1 VICGVDEAGKGAVL
15 GPMVIAAV
23 GCRNQSDFREFGI
36 RDSKQLTPAR
46 REVLFEE
53 ITASFPFAITSL
65 SATDIDTLKKR
76 TNLNEILA
84 RAHAGVI
91 GRLRPSCAIVDA
103 CDVNARR
110 YGASV
115 TSFLPSPCRII
126 AEHHA
131 DDRHAVV
138 GAASIVAKVTRD
150 RELETLRDEF
160 GQVGS
165 GYPSDPATIT
175 YLKDYIAGH
184 NEPPRC
190 ARTSW
195 KTVAI
200 LMGTLT
206 QSTLADYS
214 GE

>member
-1 VICGVDEAGKGAVL
+1 MICGVDEAGKGAVL

-23 GCRNQSDFREFGI
+23 GCRNQSDFGELGI

-53 ITASFPFAITSL
+53 ITASFPVAVTSL
-65 SATDIDTLKKR
+65 SATDIDTLRKR
-76 TNLNEILA
+76 ANLNEILA
-84 RAHAGVI
+84 RAHAEVI
-91 GRLRPSCAIVDA
+91 GRLAPSCAIVDA

-115 TSFLPSPCRII
+115 TSFLLSPCHII

-160 GQVGS
+160 GPVGS

-190 ARTSW
+190 ARASW

-200 LMGTLT
+200 LIRTLT
-206 QSTLADYS
+206 QATLADYS
-214 GE
+214 DE

>member
-1 VICGVDEAGKGAVL
+1 MICGVDEAGKGAVL

-23 GCRNQSDFREFGI
+23 GCRNQSDLGKLGI
-36 RDSKQLTPAR
+36 RDSKKLTPAR

-53 ITASFPFAITSL
+53 ITASFPVAVTSL
-65 SATDIDTLKKR
+65 SAPDIDTLRKR
-76 TNLNEILA
+76 AGLNEILA

-91 GRLRPSCAIVDA
+91 GRLAPSCAIVDA

-110 YGASV
+110 YGDSV
-115 TSFLPSPCRII
+115 VSFLPSPCRII
-126 AEHHA
+126 AQHHA

-150 RELETLRDEF
+150 REMELLRDEF
-160 GQVGS
+160 GPIGS

-175 YLKDYIAGH
+175 YLTEYIAGH
-184 NEPPRC
+184 TEPPRC

-195 KTVAI
+195 KTVATI
-200 LMGTLT
+200 MGTLT